1 MGVSVKIKTQEFR
14 ISFVTAKKR
23 RKHREN
29 VEFELMEDLD
39 NEPVKNEPKIISG
52 LSKKAKKRAK
62 KRMNLKNSALN
73 DVMMDEMV
81 TTKQSKT
88 LSQGWHKVTLPN
100 AGKFDKD
107 IVLTSL
113 ANGCT

>member
-1 MGVSVKIKTQEFR
+1 MGKKKFNVQ
-14 ISFVTAKKR
+14 KR

-81 TTKQSKT
+81 TTKQSKWVY
-88 LSQGWHKVTLPN
+88 S
-100 AGKFDKD
+100 
-107 IVLTSL
+107 
-113 ANGCT
+113 